1 MRARSWSMRARLVTM
16 RVAHHP
22 YATRMV
28 PRPDMEG
35 REPTYALIPAASLYL
50 RRVFEGFRVLP
61 LDIFEPEFRAAAVCT
76 SGREIREDRGPGRSS
91 PITLGVLS

>member
-61 LDIFEPEFRAAAVCT
+61 LDISSQSSEPPLFAPRGVRFERIE
-76 SGREIREDRGPGRSS
+76 GPDVVHPS
-91 PITLGVLS
+91 L